1 MRKALY
7 LTLESISDAYKVTL
21 ACDLYKIDLHLDLG
35 NASLDD
41 MIAFA
46 NTILEDFVSFETKA
60 KTAIVIDFLENYNEN
75 WADEEEGYPELTE
88 ETFKNNLEVT
98 AIHFYY
104 KDLIDVFYTE
114 NAMFGNH
121 YLVTHSHDGKH
132 FKDTT
137 MFG

>member
-7 LTLESISDAYKVTL
+7 LTLESISDGYKVTL
-21 ACDLYKIDLHLDLG
+21 AFDLYKIDLQLDLSDV
-35 NASLDD
+35 SLDD

-60 KTAIVIDFLENYNEN
+60 KTAIVNDFLENYNEN

-88 ETFKNNLEVT
+88 EAFKNNLEVT
-98 AIHFYY
+98 AIHFYS

-114 NAMFGNH
+114 TGMFGNH
-121 YLVTHSHDGKH
+121 YLVAHSHDGKH